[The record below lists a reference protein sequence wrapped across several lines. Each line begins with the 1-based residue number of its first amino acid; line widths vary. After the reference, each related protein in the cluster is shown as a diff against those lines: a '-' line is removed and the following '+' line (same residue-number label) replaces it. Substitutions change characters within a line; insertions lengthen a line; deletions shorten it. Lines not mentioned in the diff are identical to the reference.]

1 MHADR
6 EKEKE
11 IKGITGIDRVGE
23 REKERA
29 IEKESVC
36 VRERDSCERERLT
49 DRQTQTDR
57 QPERQTDRKT
67 DK

>member
-11 IKGITGIDRVGE
+11 IRGITGIGRVGE

-36 VRERDSCERERLT
+36 VRERDS
-49 DRQTQTDR
+49 
-57 QPERQTDRKT
+57 
-67 DK
+67 